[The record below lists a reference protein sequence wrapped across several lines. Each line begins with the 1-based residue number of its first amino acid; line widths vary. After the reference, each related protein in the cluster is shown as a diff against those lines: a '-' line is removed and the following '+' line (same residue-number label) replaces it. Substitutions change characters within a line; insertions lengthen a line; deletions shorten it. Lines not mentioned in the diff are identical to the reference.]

1 MQLLGWLRFACGS
14 VRPGHVLHEGKG
26 AKSMTIKLAEGSG
39 VRQVRAGFSGQSNRF
54 FFLQMKNK
62 KLVATG

>member
-1 MQLLGWLRFACGS
+1 
-14 VRPGHVLHEGKG
+14 VLHEGKG